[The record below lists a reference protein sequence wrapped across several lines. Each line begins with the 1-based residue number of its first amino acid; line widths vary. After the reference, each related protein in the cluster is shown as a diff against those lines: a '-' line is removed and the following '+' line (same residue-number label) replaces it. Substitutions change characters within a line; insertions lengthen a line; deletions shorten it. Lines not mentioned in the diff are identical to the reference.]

1 MQDNIW
7 TKCAHFGR
15 CTLEEQDKELKDR
28 IAELEKERDLA
39 ISHDRQPYPTAQ
51 AYEKV
56 CEVLHKTKAKVEQL
70 EKEKAEQAKEIK
82 GLKELFKL
90 LDTYCHTLNTDTL
103 YTRFSWIDKNITTDR
118 IRIIYNHVWISD
130 NEAISWIEYLYPEH
144 ITTCNIWCKIKMK
157 FQRGLNRV
165 YS

>member
-7 TKCAHFGR
+7 TKCARFGR

-70 EKEKAEQAKEIK
+70 EKEKAEQAEEIK
-82 GLKELFKL
+82 LMLQAAKATGKSF
-90 LDTYCHTLNTDTL
+90 TYVDGTLML
-103 YTRFSWIDKNITTDR
+103 VSPMSK
-118 IRIIYNHVWISD
+118 
-130 NEAISWIEYLYPEH
+130 P
-144 ITTCNIWCKIKMK
+144 
-157 FQRGLNRV
+157 
-165 YS
+165 